1 MNTLL
6 SELSRFLNTA
16 ELKQIKIAVANMDL
30 GKVNRRNQK
39 DILFLLLKEVGWD
52 DKKIEEFK
60 NLRSREGRN
69 SKKSLSPS
77 FKFYKNKQLPKTK
90 KAPFQG
96 GSPGLGKK
104 Q

>member
-6 SELSRFLNTA
+6 SELSKFLNSA

-39 DILFLLLKEVGWD
+39 DILFLLLKEIGWD
-52 DKKIEEFK
+52 NKKIEDFK
-60 NLRSREGRN
+60 NLPSREARN
-69 SKKSLSPS
+69 SKKSVSPS
-77 FKFYKNKQLPKTK
+77 FKFYKNKQLPKSK
-90 KAPFQG
+90 KEPFQG

-104 Q
+104 K